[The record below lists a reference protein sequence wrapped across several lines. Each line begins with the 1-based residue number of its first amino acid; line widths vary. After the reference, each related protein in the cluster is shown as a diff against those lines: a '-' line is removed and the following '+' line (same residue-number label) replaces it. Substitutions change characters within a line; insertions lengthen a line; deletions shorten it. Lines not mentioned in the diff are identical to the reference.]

1 VNHSPDDQDPRG
13 FGSDELDLRRMLHQA
28 VRDVEPSAGAL
39 EQLRRAV
46 PARRARKRQ
55 AAVGVAA
62 AALFLGTAV
71 PALVHVSDTAS
82 DADPAIA
89 GHASQTQGGT
99 GQYKGPDGGAS
110 ATGGSSGKVTGK
122 DPGGAKD
129 GHKGGRPTGNGS
141 GPGGAAS
148 PSATLGPGAPA
159 CTASQLGSATGSVGA
174 PDSSGAVYGTFRVSN
189 VSSSRC
195 AVDDS
200 GTVSVLAQGAADP
213 TRITVVKHTASD
225 AAAGLPNPATEVSG
239 LVLAP
244 GSAYEVKFAW
254 LPSQTCPAGGGS
266 GSGSGGNQTG
276 RPTPDPTPSQGATGA
291 AGPSTSGSDTGATTQ
306 LVEDGGTA
314 DGSVVVSLTP
324 AADSPA
330 VSATVPNACVG
341 TVYRTGVLTAS

>member
-1 VNHSPDDQDPRG
+1 MNHSPDDQNPRG
-13 FGSDELDLRRMLHQA
+13 FDSDELDLRRMLHQA
-28 VRDVEPSAGAL
+28 VRDVEPSTGAL

-55 AAVGVAA
+55 AAVGMAA

-71 PALVHVSDTAS
+71 PALVHVSDTSS

-89 GHASQTQGGT
+89 GQASQTQGGT
-99 GQYKGPDGGAS
+99 GQDKGPDGGAGT
-110 ATGGSSGKVTGK
+110 AGGSSGKVTGK
-122 DPGGAKD
+122 DPGGPKD
-129 GHKGGRPTGNGS
+129 DPKGGRPTGNGS

-148 PSATLGPGAPA
+148 PSASLGTGAPA

-174 PDSSGAVYGTFRVSN
+174 PDAAGAVYGTFRVSN
-189 VSSSRC
+189 VSSSKC
-195 AVDDS
+195 AVGDS

-213 TRITVVKHTASD
+213 TRITVVKHTAAD
-225 AAAGLPNPATEVSG
+225 AATGLPNPATEVSG

-266 GSGSGGNQTG
+266 GSGSGGTQTG
-276 RPTPDPTPSQGATGA
+276 RPTPDPTPSQGATG
-291 AGPSTSGSDTGATTQ
+291 PTPGSDTGATTQ

-324 AADSPA
+324 AAGSPT